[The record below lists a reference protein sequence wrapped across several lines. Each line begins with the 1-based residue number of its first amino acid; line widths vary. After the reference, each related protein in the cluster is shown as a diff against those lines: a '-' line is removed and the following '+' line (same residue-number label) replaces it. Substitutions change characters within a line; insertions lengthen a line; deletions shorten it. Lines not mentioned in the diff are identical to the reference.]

1 MKFYVK
7 NDFYFNGIK
16 KYKGEIIEVSP
27 GKINKLKEMN
37 VLGAPVKEIKI
48 ETAVVKPIENEM
60 INRSITKAVKKPIKK
75 GKK

>member
-27 GKINKLKEMN
+27 GKINELQKAN

-48 ETAVVKPIENEM
+48 ETTVVKPVENQM
-60 INRSITKAVKKPIKK
+60 INKKVITRVKK
-75 GKK
+75 